1 MKLKPHPWDNHGSWR
16 KQSFGG
22 WNFGWP
28 ASTVGIL
35 SKKANDILFAGC
47 LPFSRLRKAIVTFEA
62 HIGGFVMD
70 VLMGGKWSNQWYG
83 IFKYYDAAKLLNAWL
98 FGFSL
103 IWFNWINFSFS
114 WKLCMVEAICSVIT
128 WILFSKVFIW
138 FCLFTKKK
146 LKGGYHVTQGRRLE
160 RSHQV
165 PISLSLFGSWDAGTQ
180 PMDMFFWTSFKVY
193 ITVFVPET

>member
-1 MKLKPHPWDNHGSWR
+1 MKLKPHPWDNHGSLK

-28 ASTVGIL
+28 ARTVGIL
-35 SKKANDILFAGC
+35 SRKANDILFAGC

-114 WKLCMVEAICSVIT
+114 WKLCMVKAICSVIT
-128 WILFSKVFIW
+128 WILFSKGFIW
-138 FCLFTKKK
+138 FCLFTRNI
-146 LKGGYHVTQGRRLE
+146 LTGGYHVTRSRRLE

-165 PISLSLFGSWDAGTQ
+165 PILLSPFGSWKHGNAANGYV
-180 PMDMFFWTSFKVY
+180 FFEHPSKFT
-193 ITVFVPET
+193 

>member
-1 MKLKPHPWDNHGSWR
+1 MTLKPHPWDNHGSWK

-28 ASTVGIL
+28 ARTVGIL
-35 SKKANDILFAGC
+35 SRKTNDILFAGC

-114 WKLCMVEAICSVIT
+114 WKLCMVKAICSVIT

-138 FCLFTKKK
+138 FCLFTRIFWR
-146 LKGGYHVTQGRRLE
+146 GGTMSHGAEDWNDPTRF
-160 RSHQV
+160 RSCYR
-165 PISLSLFGSWDAGTQ
+165 LFGSWKHGNAANGYV
-180 PMDMFFWTSFKVY
+180 FFEHPSKFT
-193 ITVFVPET
+193 